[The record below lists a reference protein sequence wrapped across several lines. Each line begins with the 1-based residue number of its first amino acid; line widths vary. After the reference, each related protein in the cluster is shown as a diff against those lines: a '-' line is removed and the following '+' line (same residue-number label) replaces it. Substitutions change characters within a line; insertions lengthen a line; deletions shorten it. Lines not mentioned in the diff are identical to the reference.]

1 MAGHLIIQDKPEL
14 IAPYILV
21 GLKGWLNAGEVSTG
35 SIDYLR
41 RKLGARPFASIEP
54 SGFYIY
60 QIPSSPAEQTMRPLV
75 KIKEGLVKKLDLP
88 RNEFFF
94 WKSGAAHDLI
104 LFLGV
109 EPNLDWPAYAQ
120 AIVDVARQFQAPRIF
135 SLGGIFDQVPHTR
148 QTRIM
153 ATVSHPRL
161 KDELKTFAQF
171 TEYEGPSSFN
181 TMLLSV
187 AREQGIEMAGISART
202 PLYIQDLNTKACY
215 DLLKNVITPAGLDI
229 DLSDLRV
236 AGETLVEV
244 MDKAFSQNAT
254 ALEQLKKLEEQFDAA
269 VGEEPFQAQGEDYD
283 KLLAE
288 MRKLKKEGRKPH

>member
-1 MAGHLIIQDKPEL
+1 MADRLIIRDKPEL

-41 RKLGARPFASIEP
+41 RKLDAHPFASIEP
-54 SGFYIY
+54 TGFYVY
-60 QIPSSPAEQTMRPLV
+60 QIPSSTAEQTLRPLV
-75 KIKEGLVKKLDLP
+75 KIKDGLVRKLDLP
-88 RNEFFF
+88 RNEFYF
-94 WKSGAAHDLI
+94 WKSGAARDLI

-120 AIVDVARQFQAPRIF
+120 AIVEVARQFKAPRIYC
-135 SLGGIFDQVPHTR
+135 LGGIFDQVPHTR

-153 ATVSHPRL
+153 ATVSHPRV
-161 KDELKTFAQF
+161 KDELKTFSRF

-181 TMLLSV
+181 TMLISV
-187 AREQGIEMAGISART
+187 AREQGMEMAGISART

-215 DLLKNVITPAGLDI
+215 DLLKNIITLAGLDI

-236 AGETLVEV
+236 AGETLVEM
-244 MDKAFSQNAT
+244 MDRAFSENAT
-254 ALEQLKKLEEQFDAA
+254 AQEQLKKLEEQFDAT
-269 VGEEPFQAQGEDYD
+269 VGEEPLQVPGEDYD

-288 MRKLKKEGRKPH
+288 MRKLKREGRKPH

>member
-1 MAGHLIIQDKPEL
+1 MAGRLIIQDRPEL
-14 IAPYILV
+14 SAPYIMV

-41 RKLGARPFASIEP
+41 RKLGARSFAHIEP
-54 SGFYIY
+54 AGFYIY
-60 QIPSSPAEQTMRPLV
+60 QIPSSTAEQTLRPLG
-75 KIKEGLVKKLDLP
+75 KIKEGLVRKLDLP

-94 WKSGAAHDLI
+94 WKSGDAHDLI
-104 LFLGV
+104 LFLGA

-120 AIVDVARQFQAPRIF
+120 AILEVARQFQAPRVY

-148 QTRIM
+148 KTRIM

-161 KDELKTFAQF
+161 KDEIKAFARF
-171 TEYEGPSSFN
+171 TDYEGPSSFN
-181 TMLLSV
+181 NMLLSA

-202 PLYIQDLNTKACY
+202 PLYIQDLNAKACY
-215 DLLKNVITPAGLDI
+215 DLLKNVITLAGLSI

-236 AGETLVEV
+236 AGDTLVEM
-244 MDKAFSQNAT
+244 MDRAFSQNAT
-254 ALEQLKKLEEQFDAA
+254 ALEQLRKLEGQFDAA
-269 VGEEPFQAQGEDYD
+269 VGEEPLQGPGEDYD

-288 MRKLKKEGRKPH
+288 MSKLKREGRKPH